1 MDVIDRAAEFHGHL
15 GPFLVIGVRMGLLAK
30 RALKSKGFKDL
41 HVVVNAG
48 NTPPL
53 SCVVDGI
60 QVATGCTLGKGNI
73 SVRNLSKISAVFHS
87 KRQAI
92 GLKMKANIFQSI
104 KEELLEGDPEKM
116 EETARTICSMPD
128 AKLFSIEELAEEDFM
143 KLKRKT

>member
-1 MDVIDRAAEFHGHL
+1 MDVIHRAAEFHGHL

-30 RALKSKGFKDL
+30 RALKSKGFRDL
-41 HVVVNAG
+41 HVVVNTG

-53 SCVVDGI
+53 SCVADGI

-73 SVRNLSKISAVFHS
+73 SVRNLRKISAVFRS

-92 GLKMKANIFQSI
+92 GLKMNVNVLQRLKG
-104 KEELLEGDPEKM
+104 ELLEGDSEKM
-116 EETARTICSMPD
+116 EETARRICSIPD
-128 AKLFSIEELAEEDFM
+128 AKLFSIKELAEKDFV